1 MKLIKKIAT
10 IMFAFM
16 MVVSMSCNVKAD
28 EGTSST
34 TKGTI
39 TISNAIP
46 GQTYKI
52 YKILDLESYSTNV
65 VKGEEKGNFAY
76 KPSSEWANFIKGENV
91 KDKYFTF
98 DGEYVSWKE
107 NASVEEFAKQA
118 ILYANKKNQVITAN
132 DTKTVPAASAGQ
144 TTSTLTF
151 EVPSLGYY
159 LVDSSVGTL
168 CSLDTTKP
176 AATIQ
181 EKNGVPSVD
190 KIITS
195 GGVVSADGKSNSASI
210 GDTVYFKTTITAQPG
225 AQNYVLHD
233 KMTEGLTFDQ
243 NSVNVSLH
251 KNATNND
258 KNLTNEDYSV
268 VTTGLESKDPK
279 CTFHINFT
287 KELCDCLAANDTITV
302 TYSAT
307 LSATLNENAVIGNV
321 DKNTNETWLKY
332 GDSQNTQHKTTTTK
346 TFEMNVFKF
355 YKDKNDS
362 TTEKGLDGATFKL
375 TKDSQDAE
383 NISFVKT
390 SNETATDDVYRVAK
404 KGETGT
410 VTTITS
416 PKSGKFT
423 IQGLGA
429 GTYYLTETQQ
439 PDGYNKLSSPVKVEI
454 KDNGDIYV
462 DDSKTVN
469 TGDVKVENKT
479 GTVLPSTGGAG
490 TTMIYLVGAVLVLGS
505 GVVLATKRR
514 VKNK

>member
-1 MKLIKKIAT
+1 MKLIKKIAA

-52 YKILDLESYSTNV
+52 YKILDLESYSSNV
-65 VKGEEKGNFAY
+65 VEGSEKGNFAY
-76 KPSSEWANFIKGENV
+76 RPSTEWKTFLEGKDIKN
-91 KDKYFTF
+91 KYITF

-118 ILYANKKNQVITAN
+118 ILYANKENQVITAN
-132 DTKTVPAASAGQ
+132 DTKTAPAASAGQ

-176 AATIQ
+176 NVDIK
-181 EKNGVPSVD
+181 EKNGVPSVE
-190 KIITS
+190 KE
-195 GGVVSADGKSNSASI
+195 VSNTQNGTFGESSTASI

-233 KMTEGLTFDQ
+233 KMTDSLTF
-243 NSVNVSLH
+243 
-251 KNATNND
+251 NNTVEV
-258 KNLTNEDYSV
+258 KKGEPPVETSDYTLKTS
-268 VTTGLESKDPK
+268 DFNDD
-279 CTFHINFT
+279 CTFEIVFGQT
-287 KELCDCLAANDTITV
+287 FCDDLQKDEKITV
-302 TYSAT
+302 TY
-307 LSATLNENAVIGNV
+307 SATLNENAVIAGEGN
-321 DKNTNETWLKY
+321 KNETWLKY
-332 GDSQNTQHKTTTTK
+332 GENNNLETTHPTTDTK
-346 TFEMNVFKF
+346 TFEMHVFKF
-355 YKDKNDS
+355 YKDKRNSDKETGLADAVFTLS
-362 TTEKGLDGATFKL
+362 KKSDGTEPIKL
-375 TKDSQDAE
+375 TKTNE
-383 NISFVKT
+383 N
-390 SNETATDDVYRVAK
+390 SNIYKVNNN
-404 KGETGT
+404 G
-410 VTTITS
+410 TITDITT
-416 PKSGKFT
+416 PGDGNFT

-429 GTYYLTETQQ
+429 GTYYLTETKQ
-439 PDGYNKLSSPVKVEI
+439 PDGYNKLSGPVTVVIDKDGKVKV
-454 KDNGDIYV
+454 KNGDAYDEV
-462 DDSKTVN
+462 TQ
-469 TGDVKVENKT
+469 VKVENKS

-505 GVVLATKRR
+505 GVVLVTKRR
-514 VKNK
+514 VKGK

>member
-1 MKLIKKIAT
+1 MKLIKKIAA

-28 EGTSST
+28 EGISST

-39 TISNAIP
+39 TIRNAIP

-52 YKILDLESYSTNV
+52 YKILDLESYSPKEENG
-65 VKGEEKGNFAY
+65 KEKGNFAY

-118 ILYANKKNQVITAN
+118 ILYANKKNQGITAN

-151 EVPSLGYY
+151 DVPSLGYY

-210 GDTVYFKTTITAQPG
+210 GDTVHFKTTITAQPG

-233 KMTEGLTFDQ
+233 KMIEGLTFDQ

-258 KNLTNEDYSV
+258 ENLTNEDYSV

-287 KELCDCLAANDTITV
+287 KELCDRLAANDTITV
-302 TYSAT
+302 TYSAV
-307 LSATLNENAVIGNV
+307 LNEKAEIGNV

-332 GDSQNTQHKTTTTK
+332 GDSKNTQHETTTTK

-355 YKDKNDS
+355 YEDKNNS
-362 TTEKGLDGATFKL
+362 NTEKGLAGATFKL
-375 TKDSQDAE
+375 TKDSQDAV
-383 NISFVKT
+383 NIGFVKI

-404 KGETGT
+404 RGETGT
-410 VTTITS
+410 VATITS
-416 PKSGKFT
+416 PKSGEFT

-429 GTYYLTETQQ
+429 GTYYLTETKQ
-439 PDGYNKLSSPVKVEI
+439 PDGYNKLKNPVTVVIDNDGNVKVDGANANPVKVL
-454 KDNGDIYV
+454 
-462 DDSKTVN
+462 
-469 TGDVKVENKT
+469 NKT

-490 TTMIYLVGAVLVLGS
+490 TTMIYLVGALLVLGS
-505 GVVLATKRR
+505 GVVLVTKRR

>member
-1 MKLIKKIAT
+1 MKLIKKIAA

-28 EGTSST
+28 DAT
-34 TKGTI
+34 TAVTEKGTI

-118 ILYANKKNQVITAN
+118 ILYANKENQVITAN
-132 DTKTVPAASAGQ
+132 DTKTAPAASAGQ

-195 GGVVSADGKSNSASI
+195 GGAVSADGKSNSASI
-210 GDTVYFKTTITAQPG
+210 GDTVNFKSTITAQPG

-233 KMTEGLTFDQ
+233 KMTKGLT
-243 NSVNVSLH
+243 L
-251 KNATNND
+251 KNDSIVVKKGESPVAT
-258 KNLTNEDYSV
+258 
-268 VTTGLESKDPK
+268 LEYTLKTSGFIDG
-279 CTFHINFT
+279 CTFEIVFGQT
-287 KELCDCLAANDTITV
+287 FCDGLQKDEKITV

-307 LSATLNENAVIGNV
+307 LNANAVIGN
-321 DKNTNETWLKY
+321 DANTNTNKTLLSY
-332 GDSQNTQHKTTTTK
+332 GDSQKTTEVTTNTK
-346 TFEMNVFKF
+346 TFKMDVFK
-355 YKDKNDS
+355 YTENRTDKTKKDGLADAVFTLK
-362 TTEKGLDGATFKL
+362 KGGETN
-375 TKDSQDAE
+375 TI
-383 NISFVKT
+383 NFVKET
-390 SNETATDDVYRVAK
+390 SDENKGDIYRVAN
-404 KGETGT
+404 TGDANIKT
-410 VTTITS
+410 N
-416 PKSGKFT
+416 KSGKFT

-429 GTYYLTETQQ
+429 GTYYLTETKQ
-439 PDGYNKLSSPVKVEI
+439 PAGYNKLSTPVTVVIDKDGKVKV
-454 KDNGDIYV
+454 KNGDDYDEVKRV
-462 DDSKTVN
+462 D
-469 TGDVKVENKT
+469 VENKT

>member
-1 MKLIKKIAT
+1 MKLIKKIAA

-210 GDTVYFKTTITAQPG
+210 GDTVNFKTTITAQPG

-233 KMTEGLTFDQ
+233 KMNDGLTF
-243 NSVNVSLH
+243 
-251 KNATNND
+251 NNTVEV
-258 KNLTNEDYSV
+258 KKGESTVESSKYTLN
-268 VTTGLESKDPK
+268 TTGLTDGCVFE
-279 CTFHINFT
+279 IEFT
-287 KELCDCLAANDTITV
+287 QDFCDTLNANDTITV
-302 TYSAT
+302 TYSAV
-307 LSATLNENAVIGNV
+307 LNEKAEIGNV
-321 DKNTNETWLKY
+321 DNNTNETWLKY
-332 GDSQNTQHKTTTTK
+332 GDSKNTQHKTTTTK

-355 YKDKNDS
+355 YKDKKNSDKE
-362 TTEKGLDGATFKL
+362 TGLAGATFKL
-375 TKDSQDAE
+375 TKNSQDAE
-383 NISFVKT
+383 NIGFVKV
-390 SNETATDDVYRVAK
+390 SNESTTEDVYRVAK
-404 KGETGT
+404 TGETGT
-410 VTTITS
+410 VATITS

-429 GTYYLTETQQ
+429 GTYYLTETKQ
-439 PDGYNKLSSPVKVEI
+439 PDGYNKLSGPVTVVIDKDGKVKV
-454 KDNGDIYV
+454 KNGDAYDEVIQ
-462 DDSKTVN
+462 
-469 TGDVKVENKT
+469 VKVENKT
-479 GTVLPSTGGAG
+479 GTVLPSTGGMG
-490 TTMIYLVGAVLVLGS
+490 TTMIYLIGGALVLGS

>member
-1 MKLIKKIAT
+1 MKLIKKIAA

-16 MVVSMSCNVKAD
+16 MVVSMSCNVKAVD
-28 EGTSST
+28 T
-34 TKGTI
+34 TTTTTETGDGKI
-39 TISNAIP
+39 TINNAIP

-52 YKILDLESYSTNV
+52 YKILELESYNPTTKNY
-65 VKGEEKGNFAY
+65 AY
-76 KPSSEWANFIKGENV
+76 KVTPEWKNFVDGDGNDYLKRVDGTDYVNWEGDSADNGEHV
-91 KDKYFTF
+91 K
-98 DGEYVSWKE
+98 
-107 NASVEEFAKQA
+107 EFAEKA
-118 ILYANKKNQVITAN
+118 IAYVKKVDSPVKMFTEQKAPTAAEGKN
-132 DTKTVPAASAGQ
+132 
-144 TTSTLTF
+144 TSTVTF
-151 EVPSLGYY
+151 KNLPLGYY

-176 AATIQ
+176 ESTIQ
-181 EKNGVPSVD
+181 EKNGVPSVE
-190 KIITS
+190 K
-195 GGVVSADGKSNSASI
+195 GVSNSKTGPFDTSSTASI
-210 GDTVYFKTTITAQPG
+210 GDTVYFKTTITAQAG
-225 AQNYVLHD
+225 AKNYVLHD
-233 KMTEGLTFDQ
+233 TMTNSLAYNNDVNVTYNGNGLNNPGDYTVTKPGADGCTFDVTFTESFL
-243 NSVNVSLH
+243 NTLPA
-251 KNATNND
+251 NAQI
-258 KNLTNEDYSV
+258 Y
-268 VTTGLESKDPK
+268 
-279 CTFHINFT
+279 
-287 KELCDCLAANDTITV
+287 V

-307 LSATLNENAVIGNV
+307 VNENAVV
-321 DKNTNETWLKY
+321 KDPMTNKTHLTY
-332 GDSQNTQHKTTTTK
+332 GDENTETNKPETTTK
-346 TFEMNVFKF
+346 TFEMKVFKF

-362 TTEKGLDGATFKL
+362 NAEKGLAGATFKL
-375 TKDSQDAE
+375 TKDSQNAV
-383 NISFVKT
+383 NIGFVKT

-462 DDSKTVN
+462 DGSTTVN
-469 TGDVKVENKT
+469 TGDVKVENKS

-505 GVVLATKRR
+505 GVVLVTKRR

>member
-1 MKLIKKIAT
+1 MKLIKKIAA

-16 MVVSMSCNVKAD
+16 MVVSMSTNVSA
-28 EGTSST
+28 EGTNN
-34 TKGTI
+34 GTI
-39 TISNAIP
+39 TINNAVD
-46 GQTYKI
+46 GQTYTI
-52 YKILDLESYSTNV
+52 YKLLDLESYTPDPGTDDGIYS
-65 VKGEEKGNFAY
+65 Y
-76 KPSSEWANFIKGENV
+76 KPNKLWKNFLESAADSAGT
-91 KDKYFTF
+91 KYFEINENGYAT
-98 DGEYVSWKE
+98 WKGDTTDSRK
-107 NASVEEFAKQA
+107 AEFAQKA
-118 ILYANKKNQVITAN
+118 LAYAKDEAHPIAGDPRKKEEG
-132 DTKTVPAASAGQ
+132 K
-144 TTSTLTF
+144 TLTF
-151 EVPSLGYY
+151 TNLSLGYY

-210 GDTVYFKTTITAQPG
+210 GDTVIFKTTITAQPG
-225 AQNYVLHD
+225 AQDYVLHD
-233 KMTEGLTFDQ
+233 KMTEGLTFDE

-251 KNATNND
+251 KKATSD
-258 KNLTNEDYSV
+258 EKTLTKTKDYSV
-268 VTTGLESKDPK
+268 DTTNLESTGPK

-287 KELCDCLAANDTITV
+287 KELCDGLKADDTITV

-307 LSATLNENAVIGNV
+307 LNENAVIAG
-321 DKNTNETWLKY
+321 KGYENETWLKY

-346 TFEMNVFKF
+346 TFEMKVFKF

-362 TTEKGLDGATFKL
+362 NAEKGLAGATFKL
-375 TKDSQDAE
+375 TKDSQNAV
-383 NISFVKT
+383 NIGFVKT

-462 DDSKTVN
+462 DGSTTVN
-469 TGDVKVENKT
+469 TGDVKVENKS

-505 GVVLATKRR
+505 GVVLVTKRR

>member
-1 MKLIKKIAT
+1 MKLIKKIAA

-16 MVVSMSCNVKAD
+16 MVVSMSTNVSA
-28 EGTSST
+28 EGTNN
-34 TKGTI
+34 GTI
-39 TISNAIP
+39 TINNAVD
-46 GQTYKI
+46 GQTYTI
-52 YKILDLESYSTNV
+52 YKLLDLESYTPDPGTDDGIYS
-65 VKGEEKGNFAY
+65 Y
-76 KPSSEWANFIKGENV
+76 KPNKLWKNFLESAADSAGT
-91 KDKYFTF
+91 KYFEINENGYAT
-98 DGEYVSWKE
+98 WKGDTTDSRK
-107 NASVEEFAKQA
+107 AEFAQKA
-118 ILYANKKNQVITAN
+118 LAYAKDEAHPIAGDSRKKEEG
-132 DTKTVPAASAGQ
+132 K
-144 TTSTLTF
+144 TLTF
-151 EVPSLGYY
+151 TNLSLGYY

-195 GGVVSADGKSNSASI
+195 GGVVSADGNSNSASI
-210 GDTVYFKTTITAQPG
+210 GDTVIFKTTITAQPG
-225 AQNYVLHD
+225 AQDYVLHD
-233 KMTEGLTFDQ
+233 KMTEGLTFDE

-251 KNATNND
+251 KKATSD
-258 KNLTNEDYSV
+258 EKTLTKTKDYSV
-268 VTTGLESKDPK
+268 DTTNLESTGPK

-287 KELCDCLAANDTITV
+287 KELCDGLKADDTITV

-307 LSATLNENAVIGNV
+307 LNENAVIAG
-321 DKNTNETWLKY
+321 KGYENETWLKY

-346 TFEMNVFKF
+346 TFEMKVFKF

-362 TTEKGLDGATFKL
+362 NAEKGLAGATFKL
-375 TKDSQDAE
+375 TKDSQNAV
-383 NISFVKT
+383 NIGFVKT

-462 DDSKTVN
+462 DGSTTVN
-469 TGDVKVENKT
+469 TGDVKVENKS

-505 GVVLATKRR
+505 GVVLVTKRR

>member
-1 MKLIKKIAT
+1 MKLIKKIAA

-233 KMTEGLTFDQ
+233 KMTYGLTF
-243 NSVNVSLH
+243 NNKVEVKKGESPV
-251 KNATNND
+251 ATSYYTLKTSDFND
-258 KNLTNEDYSV
+258 D
-268 VTTGLESKDPK
+268 
-279 CTFHINFT
+279 CTFEIVFGQT
-287 KELCDCLAANDTITV
+287 FCDDLQKDEKITV
-302 TYSAT
+302 TY
-307 LSATLNENAVIGNV
+307 SATLNENAVIAGEGN
-321 DKNTNETWLKY
+321 KNETWLKY
-332 GDSQNTQHKTTTTK
+332 GENNNLETTHPTTDTK
-346 TFEMNVFKF
+346 TFEMHVFKF
-355 YKDKNDS
+355 YKDKKNSDKETGLADAVFTLS
-362 TTEKGLDGATFKL
+362 KKSDGTEPIKL
-375 TKDSQDAE
+375 TKTNE
-383 NISFVKT
+383 N
-390 SNETATDDVYRVAK
+390 SNIYKVNNN
-404 KGETGT
+404 G
-410 VTTITS
+410 TITDITT
-416 PKSGKFT
+416 PGDGKFT

-429 GTYYLTETQQ
+429 GTYYLTEIKQ
-439 PDGYNKLSSPVKVEI
+439 PDGYNKLAKSVKVEI
-454 KDNGDIYV
+454 DANGDIKV
-462 DDSKTVN
+462 DGKLI
-469 TGDVKVENKT
+469 TGADKLVEVENKT

-490 TTMIYLVGAVLVLGS
+490 TTMIYLIGGALVLGS

>member
-1 MKLIKKIAT
+1 MKLIKKIAA

-28 EGTSST
+28 DIT
-34 TKGTI
+34 TPATGDGTI
-39 TISNAIP
+39 KINNAIP

-52 YKILDLESYSTNV
+52 YKILELESYNPTTKNY
-65 VKGEEKGNFAY
+65 AY
-76 KPSSEWANFIKGENV
+76 KVTSEWKNFVDGDGSTYLTKVDGTDYVNWVGDSSNNGEHVKTFAEKAIAYAKDVNNNINPLQTNENV
-91 KDKYFTF
+91 TSNTVTF
-98 DGEYVSWKE
+98 
-107 NASVEEFAKQA
+107 NN
-118 ILYANKKNQVITAN
+118 L
-132 DTKTVPAASAGQ
+132 P
-144 TTSTLTF
+144 
-151 EVPSLGYY
+151 LGYY

-195 GGVVSADGKSNSASI
+195 GGVVFNGGKSNSANI
-210 GDTVYFKTTITAQPG
+210 GDKVYFKTTITTQPG

-233 KMTEGLTFDQ
+233 KMTEGLTFDE

-251 KNATNND
+251 KKATSD
-258 KNLTNEDYSV
+258 EKTLTKTKDYSV
-268 VTTGLESKDPK
+268 DTTNLESTGPK

-287 KELCDCLAANDTITV
+287 KELCDGLKADDTITV

-307 LSATLNENAVIGNV
+307 LNENAVIAG
-321 DKNTNETWLKY
+321 KGYENETWLKY

-346 TFEMNVFKF
+346 TFEMIVFKF
-355 YKDKNDS
+355 YIDKNDS
-362 TTEKGLDGATFKL
+362 NTEKGLAGATFKL
-375 TKDSQDAE
+375 TKDSQDAV
-383 NISFVKT
+383 NIGFVKT
-390 SNETATDDVYRVAK
+390 SNETDTDDVYRVAK
-404 KGETGT
+404 RGETGT
-410 VTTITS
+410 VATITS

-429 GTYYLTETQQ
+429 GTYYLTETKQ
-439 PDGYNKLSSPVKVEI
+439 PDRYNKLSGPVTVVIDKDGQVKV
-454 KDNGDIYV
+454 KNGDAYDEV
-462 DDSKTVN
+462 TQ
-469 TGDVKVENKT
+469 VKVENKS
-479 GTVLPSTGGAG
+479 GTVLPSTGGMG

>member
-1 MKLIKKIAT
+1 MKLIKKIAA

-52 YKILDLESYSTNV
+52 YKILDLESYSSNV
-65 VKGEEKGNFAY
+65 VEESEKGNFAY
-76 KPSSEWANFIKGENV
+76 RPSTEWKTFLEGKDI
-91 KDKYFTF
+91 KDKYITF

-118 ILYANKKNQVITAN
+118 ILYANKENQVITAN

-195 GGVVSADGKSNSASI
+195 GGAVSADGKSNSASI

-251 KNATNND
+251 KNAQNTD
-258 KNLTNEDYSV
+258 RDLSKTTDYSV
-268 VTTGLESKDPK
+268 ETTNLESTDPK

-287 KELCDCLAANDTITV
+287 QSLCDSLGADDTITV
-302 TYSAT
+302 TYSAV
-307 LSATLNENAVIGNV
+307 LNGKAEIGNV

-332 GDSQNTQHKTTTTK
+332 GDSQSTQHKPTTTK

-355 YKDKNDS
+355 YIDKNNS
-362 TTEKGLDGATFKL
+362 TTEKGLAGATFKL
-375 TKDSQDAE
+375 TKDSKNAE

-390 SNETATDDVYRVAK
+390 SGKSAVEDVYRVAK
-404 KGETGT
+404 KGEAGT

-416 PKSGKFT
+416 LDSGKFK

-429 GTYYLTETQQ
+429 GTYYLTETKQ
-439 PDGYNKLSSPVKVEI
+439 PEGYNKLSGPVTVVIDETGLVKVGESEA
-454 KDNGDIYV
+454 NP
-462 DDSKTVN
+462 
-469 TGDVKVENKT
+469 VKVENKT

-490 TTMIYLVGAVLVLGS
+490 TTMIYLIGGALVLGS

-514 VKNK
+514 VKSK